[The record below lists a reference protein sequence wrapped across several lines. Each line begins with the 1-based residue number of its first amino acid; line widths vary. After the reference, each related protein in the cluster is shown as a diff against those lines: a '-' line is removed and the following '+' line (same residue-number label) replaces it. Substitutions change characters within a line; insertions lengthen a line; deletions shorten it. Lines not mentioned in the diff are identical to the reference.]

1 MSPNHG
7 TPTNADLM
15 KRLDEIASS
24 VTQHEKR
31 LTTLEADRAVVH
43 RLHEHVREISGEVR
57 VIHDLLSRSDDIM
70 SQSLRMAGKELASQV
85 TATVR
90 AELSGLREEVK
101 ELREA
106 VQARPCLIGDCP
118 VEGDKNA

>member
-1 MSPNHG
+1 MSHG

-43 RLHEHVREISGEVR
+43 RLADHLREVSGEVR
-57 VIHDLLSRSDDIM
+57 VIHDLMSRQDTIV
-70 SQSLRMAGKELASQV
+70 SQSLRVAGKELASQV

-90 AELSGLREEVK
+90 AEMSGLRDEVK
-101 ELREA
+101 ELRAA

-118 VEGDKNA
+118 VKGESNA

>member
-1 MSPNHG
+1 MPNHG
-7 TPTNADLM
+7 VPTNADLM
-15 KRLDEIASS
+15 RRLDEIAGA

-43 RLHEHVREISGEVR
+43 RLADHLREVSGEVR
-57 VIHDLLSRSDDIM
+57 VIHDLMSRQDDIV
-70 SQSLRMAGKELASQV
+70 SNSLRLAGKELASQV

-90 AELSGLREEVK
+90 AELSGLRDEVK

-118 VEGDKNA
+118 VEGEEHA